1 MRDRRRLDQPEPAA
15 WGSGAIVFEE
25 IRKAQRFPRVGSK
38 PRKLLTFIVE
48 RSTTISRST
57 AAKRGEC
64 SPKKWKGRP

>member
-25 IRKAQRFPRVGSK
+25 IRKAQGFPRVGSK

-48 RSTTISRST
+48 RSTTIIRST